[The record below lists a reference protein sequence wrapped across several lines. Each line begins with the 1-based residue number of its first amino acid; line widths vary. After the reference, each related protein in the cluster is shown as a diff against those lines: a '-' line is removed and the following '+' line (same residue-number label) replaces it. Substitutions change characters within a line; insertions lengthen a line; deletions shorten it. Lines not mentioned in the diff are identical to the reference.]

1 MSPES
6 AQNVSK
12 VSTQFCQFAC
22 LSNQKRDQK
31 RERTK
36 VSETWHENVNQKW
49 SVCSHRWQAASRA
62 ARRSATRRSALACDG
77 GVFLSFSV
85 YFEPFFRSNSA
96 SKQTSKRTP
105 GPRAVDPNCALPK
118 RVLWAFDQ
126 MHCCEFQSSRQHIEL
141 TPLPCSHNTNSEN
154 DQKPLS
160 CNFNRKLIIWRVQ
173 AVGLA

>member
-1 MSPES
+1 MVTFSRLKSSTAMSPETKHQNVDRRKIRSVQDVSESSTQAMSPES

-85 YFEPFFRSNSA
+85 YFEPFLRSNSA
-96 SKQTSKRTP
+96 SKQTSKRTTSAEC
-105 GPRAVDPNCALPK
+105 RECAPIDIDQTTTPK
-118 RVLWAFDQ
+118 RHHTQQGHV
-126 MHCCEFQSSRQHIEL
+126 
-141 TPLPCSHNTNSEN
+141 SHS
-154 DQKPLS
+154 
-160 CNFNRKLIIWRVQ
+160 
-173 AVGLA
+173 